1 MSDYEW
7 RTPDERYCGPTPVL
21 IADVADGV
29 TAELYVDYQ
38 DGVRVSL
45 DVQGDGVVGGRA
57 STDKTSEW
65 PEVERFI
72 PRTEWPEQIYAGVR
86 GPAERT
92 PDAAV
97 ADAVSDAVRR
107 WEDEMVAEA
116 AAEFGDV

>member
-7 RTPDERYCGPTPVL
+7 RTPDERYYGPTPVL

-29 TAELYVDYQ
+29 TAELYVYYQ

-65 PEVERFI
+65 PEVERLI
-72 PRTEWPEQIYAGVR
+72 PRAEWPEEIYAGVR

-92 PDAAV
+92 PDEAVTRAIAEAV
-97 ADAVSDAVRR
+97 ALWEEGLSD
-107 WEDEMVAEA
+107 
-116 AAEFGDV
+116 

>member
-7 RTPDERYCGPTPVL
+7 RTPDERYYGPTPVL

-29 TAELYVDYQ
+29 TAELYIDYQ

-45 DVQGDGVVGGRA
+45 DVVGDDVVNWRA

-72 PRTEWPEQIYAGVR
+72 PRREWPKEIYAGKH
-86 GPAERT
+86 GPVVRT
-92 PDAAV
+92 PDEVVAEAVAEAV
-97 ADAVSDAVRR
+97 ADWEEVLG
-107 WEDEMVAEA
+107 EDE
-116 AAEFGDV
+116 